1 MQLTTRSRYGLRML
15 LDIAMN
21 GSGGP
26 VRIQDIA
33 ERCRISVK
41 YLEQLIRELKKGG
54 FIRSKR
60 GPRGGHVLDKTPSEI
75 RIGDVVRI
83 LEGRPGLTECVI
95 DEGVCP
101 ISSDCVA
108 RRIWERATQS
118 VFRELDSISLENML
132 DQVRES
138 KLPGFP
144 CC

>member
-15 LDIAMN
+15 LDIAIN
-21 GSGGP
+21 GGNGP

-33 ERCRISVK
+33 ERRKISVK

-54 FIRSKR
+54 FIHSKR
-60 GPRGGHVLDKTPSEI
+60 GPKGGHVLARTPAEI
-75 RIGDVVRI
+75 KIGDVVRI
-83 LEGRPGLTECVI
+83 LEGRPALTECVS
-95 DEGVCP
+95 DEKVCP

-118 VFRELDSISLENML
+118 VFRELDSITLADML
-132 DQVRES
+132 DQVRQSEMT
-138 KLPGFP
+138 GFP

>member
-15 LDIAMN
+15 LDIALN
-21 GSGGP
+21 SANGP

-33 ERCRISVK
+33 TRRKISVK

-54 FIRSKR
+54 MIHSKR
-60 GPRGGHVLDKTPSEI
+60 GPKGGHVLAKPSTEI
-75 RIGDVVRI
+75 KIGDVVRI
-83 LEGRPGLTECVI
+83 LEGHPALTECVN
-95 DEGVCP
+95 DDSVCP

-118 VFRELDSISLENML
+118 VFRELDSITLADML
-132 DQVRES
+132 AQVGQATG
-138 KLPGFP
+138 PAFP